1 MEKTFDGTHVKR
13 PTVSGVTDLT
23 NGEYIFY
30 DIDKV
35 EKAPGIEAVLSS
47 TSIPGIFPYRIDD
60 DKVLGNLFNLLVDG
74 GVMYMVDIQNVF
86 RRC

>member
-23 NGEYIFY
+23 NGEYIYY

>member
-1 MEKTFDGTHVKR
+1 MEKTFSGKQVKR

-30 DIDKV
+30 DIDKM
-35 EKAPGIEAVLSS
+35 ETAPAIEAILSS
-47 TSIPGIFPYRIDD
+47 TSIPVVFPYRLDN
-60 DKVLGNLFNLLVDG
+60 DKILVDG
-74 GVMYMVDIQNVF
+74 GVMYMVDIQNVV

>member
-23 NGEYIFY
+23 NGEYIYY

-60 DKVLGNLFNLLVDG
+60 DKVLVDG